1 VGPWGPADHVW
12 MVMVPQMQ
20 REPRRVPG
28 TESYFLPTLSCS
40 LCVCGYRFH
49 WESCRLLRSYDGCGH
64 VGGTQWAVLLW
75 WVEASGASLTDCQEW
90 PVARRGLCRCQG
102 MKPPGHPSIVLS
114 RSQCP
119 SESPG
124 SLPNNFRERVGPRIL
139 LKSTA
144 RVGAW
149 WYTLVIPATWEA
161 EVGGS

>member
-1 VGPWGPADHVW
+1 
-12 MVMVPQMQ
+12 
-20 REPRRVPG
+20 
-28 TESYFLPTLSCS
+28 
-40 LCVCGYRFH
+40 
-49 WESCRLLRSYDGCGH
+49 
-64 VGGTQWAVLLW
+64 
-75 WVEASGASLTDCQEW
+75 
-90 PVARRGLCRCQG
+90 

-161 EVGGS
+161 EAEGSRFKASLGKVSQTLSQKYSQHCGSHL